1 MEKTFSIIILYHSN
15 KAYLDWALDSI
26 NLSIDLNNTEILVV
40 VNNSNKLEYEV
51 VINQKNVKTI
61 RINENLG
68 YAKAANI
75 GAKEAKGKFLIFCDH
90 DLVFEKDWL
99 DNLYQYYNTEPNLGA
114 VSCKILNTHTK
125 RILDFGIG
133 FSEFNSPHPFMDL
146 PINHPLVSENKT
158 FQAICT
164 GGYLI
169 EKETFNALEGF
180 DEKLGS
186 MYTDIDLC
194 LRLKNLNLKCGA
206 AHNAYAYHF
215 GGDFSAIE
223 RGYKDPTIKSD
234 IKGYFMRKNAHLIEV
249 DMHRYYEI
257 SKKYFLSEYNARQ
270 NEYLACN
277 LMNVADPQW
286 YENQVNDIFEIC
298 DRYEQTS
305 KNRDGYTTPLFEC
318 LGYDIM
324 KLSIP
329 IIYFVDRFTSLEK
342 NRLWWDNRSLSN
354 QYDIVVDRNGNILPV
369 SEISR

>member
-1 MEKTFSIIILYHSN
+1 MKKIFSIIILYHSN

-26 NLSIDLNNTEILVV
+26 VSSVDLNSVEILVV

-51 VINQKNVKTI
+51 TIDHKDLKII

-75 GAKEAKGKFLIFCDH
+75 GAAEANGEFLVFCDH
-90 DLVFEKDWL
+90 DLVFEKNWL
-99 DNLYQYYNTEPNLGA
+99 NNLFDYYNTSSNLGA

-125 RILDFGIG
+125 RILDFGIA

-146 PINHPLVSENKT
+146 PFNHPLVSENQI

-169 EKETFNALEGF
+169 KKEVFNDLEGF

-194 LRLKNLNLKCGA
+194 LRLKELNLKCGVT
-206 AHNAYAYHF
+206 HNAYAYHF
-215 GGDFSAIE
+215 GGDFSVIE
-223 RGYKDPTIKSD
+223 RGYKDSTIKTD
-234 IKGYFMRKNAHLIEV
+234 IKGYFMRKNAHLIEE
-249 DMHRYYEI
+249 DMHLYYEI
-257 SKKYFLSEYNARQ
+257 SKKYFLSEYNTKQ
-270 NEYLACN
+270 NKYLACN

-286 YENQVNDIFEIC
+286 YESQVGDIFDIC
-298 DRYEQTS
+298 DRYERPS

-324 KLSIP
+324 KQSIP
-329 IIYFVDRFTSLEK
+329 LIYFVDRFTSLEK
-342 NRLWWDNRSLSN
+342 NRLWWDNRALSN
-354 QYDIVVDRNGNILPV
+354 KNDIVVDRNGNILPV